1 MKGVALAQ
9 QTIWAKA
16 HKKMILYPLPEGSG
30 NGNPKHSEFIAKE
43 NQSLFWIFL
52 QNDLRN

>member
-9 QTIWAKA
+9 QTIWARA

>member
-9 QTIWAKA
+9 QTIWARA

-30 NGNPKHSEFIAKE
+30 NGNYKHPNFIAKH
-43 NQSLFWIFL
+43 I
-52 QNDLRN
+52 